1 MSSRHHIQHHL
12 MFSDLGAI
20 KPGQVFEIG
29 GPEAHHAIRVK
40 RVGTGHRVGLLD
52 GCGRI
57 GSGTVQAIKGPKSK
71 PTMTIELLGIES
83 FEPSKPRL
91 EVYSA
96 LPKGDRLDRM
106 IDQLSQLGV
115 QSYRPLLCERSQRK
129 PETVNIEK
137 LERIAIEAAKQCHR
151 PWLMEIGD
159 PIGFED
165 AIKDPDAIVADAS
178 GEADIASV
186 NPERVVILI
195 GPEGGWSDDERGVIG
210 ATGVRVCRFGLF
222 VLRIEAAACSA
233 SAIVLSRASGSE
245 NEQ

>member
-1 MSSRHHIQHHL
+1 
-12 MFSDLGAI
+12 MFSDLGSAQ
-20 KPGQVFEIG
+20 PGQVFEIG

-40 RVGTGHRVGLLD
+40 RVGTSHRVGLLD

-57 GSGTVQAIKGPKSK
+57 GSGTVQAIKGHKSK
-71 PTMTIELLGIES
+71 PTMTIELLGVES
-83 FEPSKPRL
+83 FEPSKPRI

-115 QSYRPLLCERSQRK
+115 QHYRPLLCDRSQRK
-129 PETVNIEK
+129 PETVNLDK

-151 PWLMEIGD
+151 PWLMEMGA
-159 PIGFED
+159 PIRFTD
-165 AIKDPDAIVADAS
+165 AIRDPDAIVADAS
-178 GEADIASV
+178 GETQVAGA
-186 NPERVVILI
+186 NPERIVLLI

-210 ATGVRVCRFGLF
+210 ATGARVCRFGLF

-233 SAIVLSRASGSE
+233 SAIVLSRSPATAE
-245 NEQ
+245 